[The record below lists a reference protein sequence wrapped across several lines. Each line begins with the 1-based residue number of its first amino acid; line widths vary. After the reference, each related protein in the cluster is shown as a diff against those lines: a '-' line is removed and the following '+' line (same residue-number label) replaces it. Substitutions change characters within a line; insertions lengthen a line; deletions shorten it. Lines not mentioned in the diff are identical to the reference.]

1 MPILHI
7 DFESRSAA
15 DLKKVGAV
23 RYAMDPTTEILC
35 MAYRVDD
42 GPVMLWKR
50 GDPPPYFG
58 LLDLIAEGATVTAH
72 NALFELSIWT
82 YICEPRMGWGKLSP
96 HQMDCTM
103 ARAHIMSL
111 PGGLDRVAQL
121 LQVKNQKDAGGY
133 AVMMKLCRPRK
144 LTKAE
149 IKAGADPNVLHWN
162 EDPADLARLYS
173 YCIDDVK
180 AECDIEKVL
189 PRMSPSEKEVY
200 HFDLTVNLRGF
211 RLDTA
216 LMRRASVFLAE
227 AKQRV
232 NEEVDRIT
240 EGTVDKAT
248 KVAKLK
254 GWLADRGLVVDGLAR
269 GDIEGLVEQARAL
282 GDEDVV
288 EVLSLRQQGAKATS
302 LSKYD
307 TGLKCVGFDERAR
320 GLLQYHKASTGR
332 WAGSLYQPHNLERVS
347 EDDDPL
353 IARMLTILRSGAS
366 GADMIDW
373 CEMGPVTPMRAIGKC
388 TRAMI
393 CAGDGHDLIGCD
405 CSNVE
410 GRGSA
415 WLASEHWKLEAF
427 RAYDEGTGPDLY
439 KVAYSGSFGV
449 PVDQVTKPLR
459 QIGKVQ
465 ELALGYQGG
474 VGAFMSMGAN
484 LGIKPQAL
492 FDTVAPIADP
502 ARWSA
507 AADKYQGS
515 TKFGLPEEQ
524 WTALRYVVDG
534 WRAAHPKIVQCWWD
548 IQDAVIQAV
557 WEPGEMVFLFG
568 GKIRVYCT
576 RDRRFLYIYLPSGR
590 PLAYFK
596 PRLDKTESNGRERW
610 RVIVEGNDSRTNTWG
625 DVYLYGGLLWENC
638 VQALCRDLLVHGM
651 MICERNGYPVVLHV
665 HDEGVYEVPEGEGDV
680 AEVQRMMAILPK
692 WAAGFPLAS
701 AAWRDKRYVK

>member
-1 MPILHI
+1 MPTVHL
-7 DFESRSAA
+7 DFETRSAA

-23 RYAMDPTTEILC
+23 RYAMDPTTEVLC
-35 MAYRVDD
+35 AAYRFGD
-42 GPVMLWKR
+42 GPVLLWQR
-50 GDPPPYFG
+50 GDPPPA
-58 LLDLIAEGATVTAH
+58 DLIAAVASGATVTAH
-72 NALFELSIWT
+72 NAMFELAIWT
-82 YICEPRMGWGKLSP
+82 YICGPRMGWGTLSP

-103 ARAHIMSL
+103 VRAYVMAL
-111 PGGLDRVAQL
+111 PGALGTVAALLRVPS
-121 LQVKNQKDAGGY
+121 QKDKEGH
-133 AVMMKLCRPRK
+133 AVMMRLCRPRK
-144 LTKAE
+144 LTKKDLAD
-149 IKAGADPNVLHWN
+149 GADPNVLHWN
-162 EDPADLARLYS
+162 EDPDDLDKLYS
-173 YCIDDVK
+173 YCMDDVR
-180 AECDIEKVL
+180 AECDIDKVL
-189 PRMSPSEKEVY
+189 PQLSAAEREVY
-200 HFDLTVNLRGF
+200 HFDLKVNLRGF

-216 LMRRASVFLAE
+216 TMRRASLFLAE
-227 AKQRV
+227 AKRRV
-232 NEEVDRIT
+232 NEEVDRLT
-240 EGTVDKAT
+240 EGAVDKAT

-254 GWLADRGLVVDGLAR
+254 GWLESRGLIVDALAK
-269 GDIEGLVEQARAL
+269 GDIEGLVEQAQAL

-307 TGLKCVGFDERAR
+307 TGLRCVGFDERAR

-353 IARMLTILRSGAS
+353 IQRMLTILRSGAD
-366 GADMIDW
+366 GPGMVEW
-373 CEMGPVTPMRAIGKC
+373 CEMDGTQPMRAIGKC

-393 CAGDGHDLIGCD
+393 LAADGNDLIGCD
-405 CSNVE
+405 YSNVE

-415 WLASEHWKLEAF
+415 WLAGEHWKLEAF
-427 RAYDEGTGPDLY
+427 RAYDAGTGPDLY

-492 FDTVAPIADP
+492 FETVAPIADP

-507 AADKYQGS
+507 AADKYRGGR
-515 TKFGLPEEQ
+515 KFGLPEEH

-548 IQDAVIQAV
+548 LQDAVVNAV
-557 WEPGEMVFLFG
+557 WNPGDMQFLFG

-576 RDRRFLYIYLPSGR
+576 RDKRFMYIYLPSGR
-590 PLAYFK
+590 PLAYFR
-596 PRLDKTESNGRERW
+596 PRLEETETNGRKRW
-610 RVIVEGNDSRTNTWG
+610 RVVVEGWDSRTNVWG

-651 MICERNGYPVVLHV
+651 MTCERHGYPVVLHV
-665 HDEGVYEVPEGEGDV
+665 HDEGVYEVPEGRGDV
-680 AEVQRMMAILPK
+680 AEVQRLMAVLPP
-692 WAAGFPLAS
+692 WAGGFPLAS
-701 AAWRDKRYVK
+701 AAWRSSRYDK

>member
-1 MPILHI
+1 MPTVHL
-7 DFESRSAA
+7 DFETRSAA

-23 RYAMDPTTEILC
+23 RYAMDPTTDVLC
-35 MAYRVDD
+35 AAYRFDD
-42 GPVMLWKR
+42 GPVHLWRR
-50 GDPPPYFG
+50 GGPPPQ
-58 LLDLIAEGATVTAH
+58 DLIAAVASGVTVAAH
-72 NALFELSIWT
+72 NALFELAIWT
-82 YICEPRMGWGKLSP
+82 YVCGPRLGWGKLSP

-103 ARAHIMSL
+103 SRAYVMSL
-111 PGGLDRVAQL
+111 PGSLDRVAQL
-121 LQVKNQKDAGGY
+121 LRVQNQKDKDGY

-144 LTKAE
+144 LVKADLA
-149 IKAGADPNVLHWN
+149 AGLDPNALHWH

-180 AECDIEKVL
+180 AECDLDKVL
-189 PRMSPSEKEVY
+189 PPFSPSERAVY
-200 HFDLTVNLRGF
+200 HFDLKVNLRGF

-216 LMRRASVFLAE
+216 LMRRASLFLAE
-227 AKQRV
+227 AKKQV
-232 NEEVDRIT
+232 NEEVDRLT
-240 EGTVDKAT
+240 EGAVDRAT

-254 GWLADRGLVVDGLAR
+254 DWLTDRGFVVDAMAK
-269 GDIEGLVEQARAL
+269 GDIEGLVEQARVL
-282 GDEDVV
+282 GDEDAE

-307 TGLKCVGFDERAR
+307 TGLRCVGFDERAR

-353 IARMLTILRSGAS
+353 IARMLTILRSGAD
-366 GADMIDW
+366 GAAMVDW
-373 CEMGPVTPMRAIGKC
+373 CRMDDTLPMRAIGKC

-393 CAGDGHDLIGCD
+393 CASDGHDLIGCD
-405 CSNVE
+405 YSNVE

-415 WLASEHWKLEAF
+415 WLAGEAWKLDAF

-492 FDTVAPIADP
+492 YDTVAPVADET
-502 ARWSA
+502 RWLA
-507 AADKYQGS
+507 AADKYRGS
-515 TKFGLPEEQ
+515 TKFGLPAEH

-548 IQDAVIQAV
+548 LQDGVINAV
-557 WEPGEMVFLFG
+557 WNPGDMQFLFG

-576 RDRRFLYIYLPSGR
+576 RDKRFMYIYLPSGR
-590 PLAYFK
+590 PLAYFR
-596 PRLDKTESNGRERW
+596 PRLEETETNGRKRW
-610 RVIVEGNDSRTNTWG
+610 SVVYEGFDSRTNIWG
-625 DVYLYGGLLWENC
+625 DVWLWGGLAWQNC
-638 VQALCRDLLVHGM
+638 VQALCRDLLVYGM
-651 MICERNGYPVVLHV
+651 MNCERNGYPVVLHV

-680 AEVQRMMAILPK
+680 LEVQRLMAILPP
-692 WAAGFPLAS
+692 WAGGFPLAS
-701 AAWRDKRYVK
+701 AAWRDTRYIK